1 MDTNDKSND
10 GRVSVTW
17 VIILSIL
24 CFFLIIDKFSTSEYS
39 YNNYTDENDYEETI
53 KELNNKIS
61 DYEDELQSL
70 YEDLSY
76 YKNMVDELEN
86 DIDDLT
92 TDDNFYY
99 GELTDTSEE

>member
-10 GRVSVTW
+10 GRISIIW
-17 VIILSIL
+17 VILLSIICL
-24 CFFLIIDKFSTSEYS
+24 FLLI
-39 YNNYTDENDYEETI
+39 NNSLKNENYYDDYIDENDYEETI
-53 KELNNKIS
+53 KELENKIS

-86 DIDDLT
+86 DIEDLT
-92 TDDNFYY
+92 TDDNFNY
-99 GELTDTSEE
+99 GDLTDTSE